1 MAERTGCED
10 FWQTQRMTRRNIL
23 RVGGMGVM
31 GLTLPALLKAE
42 AAAAATGNGPKP
54 TAKSVIMLFNFGG
67 ASQLETFDMKPNGNS
82 DARGEFKPIP
92 SNVPG
97 TQVCELLPRMA
108 KIADKYAI
116 IRSVTHKM
124 SNHNSAA
131 CTGLTGF
138 MPLVNDINLRDSPDQ
153 MPAYGSVVSAILG
166 SYNGMPPFV
175 AFPTIIR
182 DATQSP
188 GQHGGH
194 LGKKYD
200 PLLILRDPNKPDFQ
214 LPELSLPD
222 DVTVDRLQD
231 RRSLLGL
238 LDRQTKLTEL
248 NAEARGLD
256 TFHER
261 AFNMLSTPQVRTAFD
276 IAAEPAKMRDEYG
289 HTTFGQCCL
298 LARRLV
304 ERGTRLVTV
313 FYSEPSG
320 GFIWDTHSDH
330 FNINKNKLLPTTD
343 QAVPALLN
351 DLSDRG
357 LLDETLVFWTGEFG
371 RTPKVNK
378 DAGRD
383 HWPNCYTVLMAGGG
397 IRGGAVY
404 GATDENAAS
413 VTEDPVTPANVSG
426 TFYHALGIDWNTEIH
441 DRLNRPLRIAEEP
454 IMKLF
459 G

>member
-1 MAERTGCED
+1 
-10 FWQTQRMTRRNIL
+10 MTRRDML

-31 GLTLPALLKAE
+31 GLTLPALLQAE
-42 AAAAATGNGPKP
+42 AAAATSGRKP
-54 TAKSVIMLFNFGG
+54 SAKSVIMLFNFGG
-67 ASQLETFDMKPNGNS
+67 VSHLETFDMKPNGSS
-82 DARGEFKPIP
+82 DSRGEFKPI
-92 SNVPG
+92 SSKVPG

-108 KIADKYAI
+108 RMTDKFAI
-116 IRSVTHKM
+116 IRSVQHKM

-138 MPLVNDINLRDSPDQ
+138 MPAVNDINLRDSPDQ
-153 MPAYGSVVSAILG
+153 MPAYGSVVSAMLP

-175 AFPTIIR
+175 AMPTIIR

-194 LGKKYD
+194 LGKKHD
-200 PLLILRDPNKPDFQ
+200 PLLILRDPNSADFQ

-231 RRSLLGL
+231 RRSLLSL
-238 LDRQTKLTEL
+238 LDRQTKLTEES
-248 NAEARGLD
+248 AEARGLD
-256 TFHER
+256 TYHER
-261 AFNMLSTPQVRTAFD
+261 AFTMLSSPQVRAAFD
-276 IAAEPAKMRDEYG
+276 IGQETPKMRDEYG
-289 HTTFGQCCL
+289 RTTFGQCCL

-313 FYSEPSG
+313 FYSQPSG

-330 FNINKNKLLPTTD
+330 FNTNKKTLLPTTD
-343 QAVPALLN
+343 QAVPALLT
-351 DLSDRG
+351 DLEERG
-357 LLDETLVFWTGEFG
+357 LLDDTLVFWTCEFG

-383 HWPNCYTVLMAGGG
+383 HWPNAYTVMMAGGG

-404 GATDENAAS
+404 GATDDNGAFPTA
-413 VTEDPVTPANVSG
+413 DPVSPANLSG
-426 TFYHALGIDWNTEIH
+426 TLYHALGIDTNTEIR
-441 DRLNRPLRIAEEP
+441 DRLNRPLRIAEDP
-454 IMKLF
+454 ILDLF